1 MEVKRVLTNQE
12 VQEEFSDL
20 YKIRPI
26 FRSFLRENYDV
37 ILEEV
42 DWEAYRPGKYIS
54 KYA

>member
-12 VQEEFSDL
+12 VHEEFSDL

-37 ILEEV
+37 VLEEV
-42 DWEAYRPGKYIS
+42 DWATYQPGKYIS
-54 KYA
+54 KHA

>member
-1 MEVKRVLTNQE
+1 MGVKGVFTNQE

-37 ILEEV
+37 VLEEV
-42 DWEAYRPGKYIS
+42 DWETYQPGQYIS